1 MDRKVLIAAG
11 LTLIAAFAVLLNSL
25 NAASPKKNEIAKE
38 LREEIKSY
46 TEKNILPEMQQWK
59 ALLDNS
65 MAKDDL
71 AKLNELRAKA
81 SAIREEMTKEKTS
94 LFNES
99 KEEKWSKDELKDKMK
114 DEKKEYKAE
123 LKEIMVQ
130 LKPIAEKYTDILKNI
145 GEKAKPKRDEWE
157 NGILIIVNNWKNEHK
172 EELENMKGKRKID
185 AHAFKRST
193 GLNKLGFDGDK
204 KKKAAMFMLWDGK
217 KPFGVDGGIG
227 INKSIKTVPREGT
240 AGFRPFPNPFNE
252 KTTIYFN
259 LEKQENVNLSVFDD
273 TGNKIAEIFDGE
285 LAKGEHSFIFN
296 SKAYKN
302 LAAGTFTCKLTTGT
316 ETKTVKMLFTK

>member
-1 MDRKVLIAAG
+1 MNKKGIIAAG
-11 LTLIAAFAVLLNSL
+11 LSLIAAFAFVLNSVY
-25 NAASPKKNEIAKE
+25 AAGPKKNGIAIE

-65 MAKDDL
+65 MTKEDL

-81 SAIREEMTKEKTS
+81 SAIKEEMKKDKLALIEDRKDGE
-94 LFNES
+94 FDR
-99 KEEKWSKDELKDKMK
+99 DELKDKMK
-114 DEKKEYKAE
+114 DETQEYKAE

-172 EELENMKGKRKID
+172 EELENMKGKRNID
-185 AHAFKRST
+185 TEAFKRST

-217 KPFGVDGGIG
+217 KPFGEDGGIG

-240 AGFRPFPNPFNE
+240 AGLRSFPNPFNE

-259 LEKQENVNLSVFDD
+259 LKKQENVNLSVFDD
-273 TGNKIAEIFDGE
+273 TGNKIAVLFDGE

-296 SKAYKN
+296 SKVYKN
-302 LAAGTFTCKLTTGT
+302 LAAGTYTYKLTTGT
-316 ETKTVKMLFTK
+316 ETKTGKMLFTK